1 MPAQLL
7 LVNPSNP
14 RRRLGSWGE
23 TMHRAPG
30 FSGLSRYPYGG
41 FSYAN
46 PAPRKRRRKAKVK
59 SYRSKHG
66 TAARKPKRKRKFGGS
81 LRAGPVRRHSNW
93 ISGSEPRQNPKKR
106 RKAHGAKQM
115 ARRRKK
121 KVNSHA
127 RKVRAY
133 MKKHPRS
140 TLGKASKAVSRGK
153 GRKSRKNPSRTSQI
167 AKAAKKA
174 GWSKQ
179 QTEAV
184 LGQRKSA
191 IQAKWDAR
199 KRKRKAKAARK
210 AAAAA
215 RKRKGGKKGSRR
227 RVSHRGNKKLH
238 QRVRALA
245 MKGSRLTKRIG
256 RTSSMIAKSSSKEQK
271 AKLRAKRKSM
281 VARRGALA
289 VKRRSLRKAWA
300 GGQYARTHGLTRV
313 NPSMSGVAKDL
324 MALLPEIGAGV
335 GSLVGLAFVAQ
346 MVGSKLPDS
355 VKAKVPTSVVP
366 WVPTIT
372 TGVLAAV
379 AYGALRMSK
388 NAKLSKLS
396 VPVLIGGAAATALHA
411 MVAIKVKGPDGAQI
425 SLAKK
430 LGLPMGEFVGV
441 SGYVDVNGQMVA
453 VNGLGEF
460 VGVSGMMTDASGQ
473 PIAVNGLGEY
483 LHEQVGLGSA
493 GEGIF
498 SRSSLGMLPD
508 GSAAQE
514 AGMGREWSH
523 GLSEEVGAES
533 ILDEDGGSL
542 SGSIFDD

>member
-1 MPAQLL
+1 
-7 LVNPSNP
+7 
-14 RRRLGSWGE
+14 
-23 TMHRAPG
+23 
-30 FSGLSRYPYGG
+30 
-41 FSYAN
+41 
-46 PAPRKRRRKAKVK
+46 
-59 SYRSKHG
+59 
-66 TAARKPKRKRKFGGS
+66 
-81 LRAGPVRRHSNW
+81 
-93 ISGSEPRQNPKKR
+93 
-106 RKAHGAKQM
+106 M
-115 ARRRKK
+115 ARKK

-133 MKKHPRS
+133 MKQHPRS
-140 TLGKASKAVSRGK
+140 TLGKASKAVARANPRRR
-153 GRKSRKNPSRTSQI
+153 RKPRLNPSKSSRIAANMKKQGANAQQI
-167 AKAAKKA
+167 EAALAHRKALL
-174 GWSKQ
+174 
-179 QTEAV
+179 EA
-184 LGQRKSA
+184 
-191 IQAKWDAR
+191 
-199 KRKRKAKAARK
+199 KRKRQKAARK
-210 AAAAA
+210 GRDTRAANRAAAKKP

-227 RVSHRGNKKLH
+227 RVSHRINKRLRRKS
-238 QRVRALA
+238 RALA
-245 MKGSRLTKRIG
+245 LKGRRLTKRIR
-256 RTSSMIAKSSSKEQK
+256 RTTEMIAGSKSKRQK
-271 AKLRAKRKSM
+271 ARLRARRKSM

-289 VKRRSLRKAWA
+289 VKRRSLSKKWA
-300 GGQYARTHGLTRV
+300 GGSYARSHGLTRV

-324 MALLPEIGAGV
+324 MALLPEVGAGV
-335 GSLVGLAFVAQ
+335 GSLVLLAFVGNK
-346 MVGSKLPDS
+346 VVEKLPDS
-355 VKAKVPTSVVP
+355 VKSKVPESVKP
-366 WVPTIT
+366 WVPTIS

-411 MVAIKVKGPDGAQI
+411 MVAIKVKGADGQQI

>member
-1 MPAQLL
+1 
-7 LVNPSNP
+7 
-14 RRRLGSWGE
+14 
-23 TMHRAPG
+23 
-30 FSGLSRYPYGG
+30 
-41 FSYAN
+41 
-46 PAPRKRRRKAKVK
+46 
-59 SYRSKHG
+59 
-66 TAARKPKRKRKFGGS
+66 
-81 LRAGPVRRHSNW
+81 
-93 ISGSEPRQNPKKR
+93 
-106 RKAHGAKQM
+106 M

-127 RKVRAY
+127 RKVRAF
-133 MKKHPRS
+133 MRKHPKA
-140 TLGKASKAVSRGK
+140 TLANASKAVAKSK
-153 GRKSRKNPSRTSQI
+153 GRKSKKNPSRSSRIAANMEKQGASAQQI
-167 AKAAKKA
+167 EAALGHRKALVEAKLAKRATKQKRRAAAKK
-174 GWSKQ
+174 GWAKRRRGGSKK
-179 QTEAV
+179 V
-184 LGQRKSA
+184 H
-191 IQAKWDAR
+191 AR
-199 KRKRKAKAARK
+199 KRR
-210 AAAAA
+210 
-215 RKRKGGKKGSRR
+215 SR
-227 RVSHRGNKKLH
+227 RVSHRINKRLRRKS
-238 QRVRALA
+238 RALA
-245 MKGSRLTKRIG
+245 LKGRRLTKRIR
-256 RTSSMIAKSSSKEQK
+256 RTTEMIAGSKSKRQK
-271 AKLRAKRKSM
+271 ARLRARRKSM

-289 VKRRSLRKAWA
+289 VKRRSLSKKWA
-300 GGQYARTHGLTRV
+300 GGSYARSHGLTRV

-324 MALLPEIGAGV
+324 MALLPEVGAGV
-335 GSLVGLAFVAQ
+335 GSLVLLAFVGNK
-346 MVGSKLPDS
+346 VVEKLPDS
-355 VKAKVPTSVVP
+355 VKSKVPESVKP
-366 WVPTIT
+366 WVPTIS

-411 MVAIKVKGPDGAQI
+411 MVAIKVKGADGQQI